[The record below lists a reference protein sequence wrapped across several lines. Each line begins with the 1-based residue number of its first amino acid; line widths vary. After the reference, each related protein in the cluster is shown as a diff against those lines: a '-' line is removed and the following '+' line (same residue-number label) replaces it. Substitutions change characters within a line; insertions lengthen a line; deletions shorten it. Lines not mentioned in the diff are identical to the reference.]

1 MDNQTE
7 DQTQTNTSNTGT
19 ANEPKV
25 AYPDISKANTKTIVI
40 LSFICILLIFLLS
53 VFFPDQSRTTG
64 SQSATQTSTEQS
76 NIQTPTEEEKITTEG
91 LLDMGTHKDDATTT
105 STYSEVV
112 SLRSFP
118 KAQTGFQTINGKTYY
133 LVNFSSNLTGW
144 LAIDSGIYYFDKDG
158 VMATGWTRI
167 DGKEYYFK
175 DNGIMAAGEWIE
187 GRYVGEDG
195 YVLTNTLTPDNIYVD
210 GNGYANNSL
219 GTAGSKEG
227 LTRLKS
233 TLEDMLSGYSG
244 TWSVYVKD
252 LNANEYLS
260 INNIQYFSASLIKLY
275 CAAAAYDLMD
285 KGELEETSQIDSLMT
300 QMISISDNDA
310 FNLMV
315 MHCAPN
321 NSHITGRGIIQDY
334 IDKEGY
340 KDTTI
345 TSILVP
351 TKYKAPSSPGRNL
364 TTVEDC
370 GLLLEKIYK
379 GKCVNPEYSEKFL
392 DLLLNQ
398 THTNKIPAGLPTG
411 TKCAN
416 KTGDTDE
423 FQHDAAIVYSP
434 ATDYIICVM
443 STNCG
448 SAIPNI
454 NKISNTVYTYF
465 NP

>member
-1 MDNQTE
+1 MNTNE
-7 DQTQTNTSNTGT
+7 ETTNTTTDTDSNATQPEQ
-19 ANEPKV
+19 NV
-25 AYPDISKANTKTIVI
+25 AYPDISKANTKMIVI
-40 LSFICILLIFLLS
+40 LSLICIVLIFFLS
-53 VFFPDQSRTTG
+53 IFFPSKTENTG
-64 SQSATQTSTEQS
+64 STT
-76 NIQTPTEEEKITTEG
+76 KITTEQSEQIPTSEEVTTTQG
-91 LLDMGTHKDDATTT
+91 LLDMSIQDTNTAKT
-105 STYSEVV
+105 SEFLEVF
-112 SLRSFP
+112 SIPLFTPASP
-118 KAQTGFQTINGKTYY
+118 GFHTIHGNTYY
-133 LVNFSSNLTGW
+133 LVRYSTPYTGW
-144 LAIDSGIYYFDKDG
+144 LQLSDATYYFDKDG
-158 VMATGWTRI
+158 IMATGWSTI
-167 DGKEYYFK
+167 AGHNYYFQK
-175 DNGIMAAGEWIE
+175 NGKMVTDQWVDAH
-187 GRYVGEDG
+187 YVGQDG
-195 YVLTNTLTPDNIYVD
+195 YMLTNTLTPDNIYVD
-210 GNGYANNSL
+210 KDGYANNSL
-219 GTAGSKEG
+219 GTNKSTEG
-227 LTRLKS
+227 LTRLKV
-233 TLEDMLSGYSG
+233 TLENLLSGYTG

-260 INNIQYFSASLIKLY
+260 INNTPYFSASLIKLY
-275 CAAAAYDLMD
+275 CAAAAYDLMEQ
-285 KGELEETSQIDSLMT
+285 GELEETASIDSLMS

-315 MHCAPN
+315 MRCAPN

-351 TKYKAPSSPGRNL
+351 TKYRAPSSPGRNL

-379 GKCVNPEYSEKFL
+379 GKCVNAEYSKKFL

-398 THTNKIPAGLPTG
+398 THVNKIPAGLPTG

-448 SAIPNI
+448 AAIPNI
-454 NKISNTVYTYF
+454 TKISSTVYTYF